1 MEHKKDNEDKLRKLL
16 KKLRGD
22 LLTQKN
28 VSNLQRVIHELR
40 IHQVEQELKN
50 LEFHET
56 RRQLIEA
63 RDRYAELYDFAPIA
77 YITFDNQAHITD
89 LNHAAAKLFGQER
102 ELILQKPISHW
113 LPEENSQDFI
123 QHLFQVSFS
132 RRKVITEVKLRRM
145 DGKLLCVRLESIAI
159 RDEDG
164 VATRCQ
170 TAIID
175 ITNEKNAEEILRS
188 ARDDLEARVD
198 ERTLQLAQTNRALLE
213 EVEQHSFANEKLK
226 QASIVFD
233 NTEDGIIIT
242 DSNFNII
249 NINRS
254 FCEMTGYS
262 IDELIGKNPRSL
274 VTSRT
279 DDKYYQVMLEALHD
293 HGHWKGEIW
302 YQNKSGEH
310 IPVWKNINAVYDN
323 NRAISH
329 YVAIVTDI
337 TALKET
343 EMRLEHLAHHDVL
356 TGLPNRLHFMAN
368 LEQALKRATRRKRR
382 LALLL
387 LDLDKF
393 KQVNDTMGHATGDTL
408 LKIVA
413 ERLQDTVRH
422 EDTVARLGGD
432 EFTVILEDIT
442 HFEDAGFIA
451 DKILNAIAEGTYIE
465 GREVITHTSIGIS
478 MFPDDSEDIE
488 ELIRSADAAMYRAK
502 EKGGNGYQFY
512 TRELNRRAAEN
523 LALESQLRK
532 ALKEGQF
539 EVYYQP
545 QITLSSD
552 SVVGMEALIRW
563 NHPEKGLL
571 TPDKFMAVAEESGL
585 VDEID
590 EWVLNTACHQV
601 NKWQKAGKAA
611 IRISIN
617 LAGRTLTHDAG
628 IVDKVKRALASSGLL
643 ASSLELDIPEY
654 VLQGS
659 ARNLQTLQAL
669 KALGVNLSIDD
680 FGKGLSSLST
690 LKNLPIDSIKID
702 RSFLNAIPGS
712 ADDVAL
718 ASAIIAMGH
727 NLKLK
732 VSAAGVGS
740 LEQLAFL
747 RDQGCDEMQGYYFSE
762 PVPHDSAG
770 SFIENNTLH

>member
-1 MEHKKDNEDKLRKLL
+1 
-16 KKLRGD
+16 
-22 LLTQKN
+22 
-28 VSNLQRVIHELR
+28 
-40 IHQVEQELKN
+40 
-50 LEFHET
+50 
-56 RRQLIEA
+56 
-63 RDRYAELYDFAPIA
+63 
-77 YITFDNQAHITD
+77 
-89 LNHAAAKLFGQER
+89 
-102 ELILQKPISHW
+102 
-113 LPEENSQDFI
+113 
-123 QHLFQVSFS
+123 
-132 RRKVITEVKLRRM
+132 
-145 DGKLLCVRLESIAI
+145 
-159 RDEDG
+159 

-175 ITNEKNAEEILRS
+175 ITERKKAEEILRS
-188 ARDDLEARVD
+188 AKDNLETRVD
-198 ERTLQLAQTNRALLE
+198 ERTLQLAQTNKALLE
-213 EVEQHSFANEKLK
+213 EIEQHTLANEKLK

-242 DSNFNII
+242 DANFNII
-249 NINRS
+249 NVNRS
-254 FCEMTGYS
+254 FSEMTGYVM
-262 IDELIGKNPRSL
+262 DELVGKNPRTL

-279 DDKYYQVMLEALHD
+279 DDKYYQVMLEALHE

-302 YQNKSGEH
+302 YQNKNGEH
-310 IPVWKNINAVYDN
+310 PVWKNINAVYDEN
-323 NRAISH
+323 NKISH
-329 YVAIVTDI
+329 YVAIITDI

-343 EMRLEHLAHHDVL
+343 ETRLEHLAHHDVL

-387 LDLDKF
+387 LDLDRF

-451 DKILNAIAEGTYIE
+451 KKILNAIGEPTQLE
-465 GREVITHTSIGIS
+465 GREVITNTSIGIS
-478 MFPDDSEDIE
+478 IFPDDSDDIE
-488 ELIRSADAAMYRAK
+488 ELTRQADAAMYRAK
-502 EKGGNGYQFY
+502 ERGGNSYDFY
-512 TRELNRRAAEN
+512 TRELTRRAAEN
-523 LALESQLRK
+523 LALESQLRR

-571 TPDKFMAVAEESGL
+571 TPDTFMSVAEESGL
-585 VDEID
+585 IDEID
-590 EWVLNTACHQV
+590 EWVLNTACRQV
-601 NKWQKAGKAA
+601 NQWQQAGRAP

-617 LAGRTLTHDAG
+617 LSGRTLTQDVH
-628 IVDKVKRALASSGLL
+628 IVDKVKQALRTSGLP
-643 ASSLELDIPEY
+643 ASSLELDIPEQ
-654 VLQGS
+654 VLHG
-659 ARNLQTLQAL
+659 ARNLKTLQAL

-702 RSFLNAIPGS
+702 RSFVNAIPGNP
-712 ADDVAL
+712 ADVAL
-718 ASAIIAMGH
+718 AAAIIAMGH

-732 VSAAGVGS
+732 VNAAGVGS

-747 RDQGCDEMQGYYFSE
+747 REQGCDETQGFYFSE
-762 PVPHDSAG
+762 PMPHESAL
-770 SFIENNTLH
+770 SFMDKTTLH